1 MLLIG
6 SACRQYPNPSSQI
19 SASPDSASSTTS
31 QVQTRAK
38 RILFFGN
45 SLTAGLG
52 LPDANQAFPGLVQQ
66 RLDSLDLAYTVIN
79 AGVSGET
86 TAGGK
91 ERISWILKDTIDI
104 FVLELG
110 ANDGLRGIPPTATLA
125 NLQAIIDEVKT
136 TYPACKIVLAGMM
149 MPPSMGQDY
158 TTAFKEVFPTLAKK
172 NDLVLIPFL
181 LEGVAGDPQFNLQDG
196 IHPNVA
202 GHRQLFEN
210 VWTYLAPIL

>member
-6 SACRQYPNPSSQI
+6 SACRQNPNPSSQI
-19 SASPDSASSTTS
+19 SASPDSASSTTA

-52 LPDANQAFPGLVQQ
+52 LPDANQAFPGLIQQ

-158 TTAFKEVFPTLAKK
+158 TTAFKEVFPRLAKK

-202 GHRQLFEN
+202 GHRQLLEN